1 MIALMM
7 LVNADLHIHS
17 RFSGGVSENM
27 TLDAL
32 SVESKKKG
40 IQLLG
45 TGDCLHPKWLSEIRE
60 MERIDDGT
68 FELNG
73 MRFVLTDE
81 IEDTHRVHHLVIFPS
96 VSSAED
102 MYERLKFRSNNIDED
117 GRPHVFMEG
126 WDIAEIARDVGA
138 LIGPAHAF
146 TPWTG
151 MYGSH
156 DSLKDCYGDLAD
168 YVSFLELGL
177 SADSDYAD
185 RISELHRLTFLSNSD
200 AHSPYP
206 FRLAREFN
214 RFDIEEPVFEELKM
228 AILREKGRKAVLNVG
243 MPPEEGK
250 YNRTAC
256 TRCYRQYTLEEAKK
270 LGWKC
275 PCGGRIKKGV
285 RDRVSEL
292 ADSEEPR
299 HPDYRP
305 PYLRLIPLA
314 EIISMAFGMSSPM
327 TKKVQRE
334 WEKLIQIFGNE
345 VNVLVDADIE
355 NVRKAAS
362 PEAADAIERF
372 RTGRI
377 YLRPGGGGQY
387 GKISLKPPEGVD
399 EGRDG
404 QKTLFDF

>member
-1 MIALMM
+1 M

-32 SVESKKKG
+32 STESKKKG
-40 IQLLG
+40 IQMLG
-45 TGDCLHPKWLSEIRE
+45 TGDCLHPKWMGEIKA
-60 MERIDDGT
+60 MEKVDEGT

-81 IEDTHRVHHLVIFPS
+81 IEDTHRVHHLIIFPS
-96 VSSAED
+96 VSAAED

-126 WDIAEIARDVGA
+126 WDVADIAKDVGA
-138 LIGPAHAF
+138 LIGPCHAF
-146 TPWTG
+146 TPWTS
-151 MYGSH
+151 MYAAH
-156 DSLKDCYGDLAD
+156 DSLKDCYGDMTD

-177 SADSDYAD
+177 SADSDYGD
-185 RISELHRLTFLSNSD
+185 RISELHRLTFLTNSD

-214 RFDIEEPVFEELKM
+214 RFEIEDATFEELRM
-228 AILREKGRKAVLNVG
+228 AIMRKKGRKAVLNVG

-250 YNRTAC
+250 YNETAC
-256 TRCYRQYTLEEAKK
+256 TRCYRHYSLEEAKAHR
-270 LGWKC
+270 WKC
-275 PCGGRIKKGV
+275 PSCGGRIKKGV
-285 RDRVSEL
+285 KDRVNEL
-292 ADSEEPR
+292 ADLEKPI
-299 HPDYRP
+299 HPEHRP

-314 EIISMAFGMSSPM
+314 EIVSMAFGTSSPM

-334 WEKLIQIFGNE
+334 WERLIRKFGNE
-345 VNVLVDADIE
+345 VNVLVDAPLDE
-355 NVRKAAS
+355 VKKESS
-362 PEAADAIERF
+362 PEVGDAIERF
-372 RTGRI
+372 RTGKI
-377 YLRPGGGGQY
+377 HLIPGGGGQY
-387 GKISLKPPEGVD
+387 GKISLEEPER
-399 EGRDG
+399 ERNA